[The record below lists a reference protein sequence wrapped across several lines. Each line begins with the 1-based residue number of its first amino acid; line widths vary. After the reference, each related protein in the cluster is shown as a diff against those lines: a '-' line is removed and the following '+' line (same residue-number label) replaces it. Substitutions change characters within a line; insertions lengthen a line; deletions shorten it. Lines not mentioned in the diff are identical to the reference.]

1 VSLLYHHAREQGH
14 ARGSETAGDLWATG
28 YNAGRV
34 PPCSRR
40 GLRLGAVVDPGARR
54 RLHVAQHRH
63 RRDQRQAAQACP
75 YARQSWT
82 TLVSTQHRAAG
93 RSFLATP
100 AGVAL
105 CLFLAIAATVGALPT
120 NPFGAGGAM
129 SAATEPAG
137 RRDRAYVPATV
148 CDPCVA
154 RPRGG
159 RSARPPVVA

>member
-1 VSLLYHHAREQGH
+1 MGDDKCGPRPKQSPARMP
-14 ARGSETAGDLWATG
+14 ARAH
-28 YNAGRV
+28 
-34 PPCSRR
+34 
-40 GLRLGAVVDPGARR
+40 PGKA
-54 RLHVAQHRH
+54 
-63 RRDQRQAAQACP
+63 
-75 YARQSWT
+75 
-82 TLVSTQHRAAG
+82 RAAG

-105 CLFLAIAATVGALPT
+105 CLAIAATVGALPT

-137 RRDRAYVPATV
+137 RRDRAYLPAIV

-154 RPRGG
+154 PPRGG